1 MNIPIP
7 VSPIL
12 KFAASPS
19 TENSY
24 KDSISSDTQESA
36 PYVILLDSGTTVY
49 KYYENTIQDSRDDTT
64 PSKSPSNATSL
75 EGIPQFLWHDYK
87 ITMNQKGE
95 LQKGYINYSPE
106 SGFQFIFRSNARSR
120 NIDFS
125 VPLLDFKKHWTT
137 IQGDDRFFPGHY
149 TVRSFLKSATTWKI
163 HPHSTIYLQ
172 NILSPHVHPLSENT
186 LIPPTLTVK
195 YG

>member
-1 MNIPIP
+1 MSIQHEDAPARGTIMNIPIP

-75 EGIPQFLWHDYK
+75 EGIPQFLCHDYK
-87 ITMNQKGE
+87 ITMDQKGE

-106 SGFQFIFRSNARSR
+106 SGFQFIFRRNARSR

-125 VPLLDFKKHWTT
+125 VPLLDFKKALDYHPGRRQIFSWTLHSQ
-137 IQGDDRFFPGHY
+137 IIPKI
-149 TVRSFLKSATTWKI
+149 SNNLKNSPSLNYISAKHI
-163 HPHSTIYLQ
+163 I
-172 NILSPHVHPLSENT
+172 SPC
-186 LIPPTLTVK
+186 PPSL
-195 YG
+195 